1 MRVEKEVLR
10 KQIEKNL
17 KVSFGKELNEAKD
30 FEIYRALGQAVM
42 ENIADNWYDTGK
54 LYEKQ
59 KQAFYLSAEFLMGR
73 ALGNNLINL
82 GMLGEVREL
91 FEELGIDYNKVEDAE
106 EDSALGNGGLG
117 RLAACFLDSLA
128 TLNLP
133 GKGYGIRYRNGIF
146 NQEFRDGY
154 QIEKPET
161 WLKYGDV
168 WSVMRPDDEVI
179 VAFGDGSVRAV
190 PYDMPIIGYGTNNI
204 NTLRLWEAHS
214 LVDLDLAKFN
224 QQDYLHATQQK
235 TLAEDISRVLYPNDS
250 TDEGK
255 KLRLKQQY
263 FFVSASLQDI
273 VKRYKKVHGND
284 FDKFAEFTAI
294 QLNDTHPVIAIPE
307 LMRIFVDIEGIS
319 WEKAWS
325 IVEKTFAY
333 TNHTILAEALEKWW
347 VGLYEQVVP
356 RIYQITQGIDNQLK
370 GLLEERFPNDVNRQN
385 RMRIINGNMIHMAWL
400 AIYGSHKVN
409 GVAALHTEI
418 LKNKELKDWYE
429 LYPEKF
435 LNKTNG
441 ITQRRWLLQSNP
453 QLANLITELIGDS
466 WITDLSELKK
476 LEVYLDDEKVLKRIL
491 DIKHEKK
498 VELAEFLKKTQGI
511 EIDPDSIFDVQIKRL
526 HEYKRQLLN
535 IFQIIGLYNKLKLNL
550 NMNFTPVTY
559 IFGAK
564 AAPGYFIA
572 KGIIRLIN
580 EVAQMINKDPD
591 VNSKLKV
598 VFVENYRVSVAQK
611 LFPAADISEQI
622 STAGKEASGTG
633 NMKFMLNGALT
644 LGTMD
649 GANVEIVE
657 EAGKEN
663 NYIFGLTVKEVE
675 EMRNNGYDPHVPYNS
690 VEGLK
695 KIVDS
700 LVDGTFSDLGN
711 GVYGNI
717 HRSLMETA
725 PWHQADQYFVLEDYE
740 AYRRTQQIINKEYT
754 FRMDWARKQLKN
766 IANAGKFSSDRT
778 IKEYAEE
785 IWNITPVKL

>member
-10 KQIEKNL
+10 KQIERNL
-17 KVSFGKELNEAKD
+17 KVSFGKELGEAKD

-82 GMLGEVREL
+82 GMLKEVQEL
-91 FEELGIDYNKVEDAE
+91 FDELGIDYNKVEDAE

-179 VAFGDGSVRAV
+179 VTFGDGSVRAV

-214 LVDLDLAKFN
+214 LVDLDLGKFN

-307 LMRIFVDIEGIS
+307 LMRIFIDIEGIS

-356 RIYQITQGIDNQLK
+356 RVYQITQGIDNQLRE
-370 GLLEERFPNDVNRQN
+370 LLEQKFPGDKARQD

-453 QLANLITELIGDS
+453 QLASLITELIGDA

-476 LEVYLDDEKVLKRIL
+476 LEAYLDDEKVLKRIL

-498 VELAEFLKKTQGI
+498 VELAEFLKRTQGI
-511 EIDPDSIFDVQIKRL
+511 EINPDSIFDVQIKRL

-535 IFQIIGLYNKLKLNL
+535 IFQIIGLYNKLKLNPS
-550 NMNFTPVTY
+550 MNFTPVTC

-564 AAPGYFIA
+564 AAPGYFVA

-675 EMRNNGYDPHVPYNS
+675 EMRANGYDPHVPYNC

-711 GVYGNI
+711 GVYGTI
-717 HRSLMETA
+717 HRSLMENA

-740 AYRRTQQIINKEYT
+740 AYRRTQQLINKEYT

>member
-476 LEVYLDDEKVLKRIL
+476 LEAYLDDEKVLKRIL

-511 EIDPDSIFDVQIKRL
+511 EIDPDSIFDIQIKRL

-535 IFQIIGLYNKLKLNL
+535 IFQIIGLYNKLKLNP

-675 EMRNNGYDPHVPYNS
+675 EMRNSGYDPHVPYNS

>member
-307 LMRIFVDIEGIS
+307 LMRIFIDIEGIS

-535 IFQIIGLYNKLKLNL
+535 IFQIIGLYNKLKLNP

>member
-179 VAFGDGSVRAV
+179 VTFGDGSVRAV

-307 LMRIFVDIEGIS
+307 LMRIFIDIEGIS

-535 IFQIIGLYNKLKLNL
+535 IFQIIGLYNKLKLNP

>member
-1 MRVEKEVLR
+1 MINEKNQLK
-10 KQIEKNL
+10 KQIEKYV
-17 KVSFGKELNEAKD
+17 KISFGKDITEANE
-30 FEIYRALGQAVM
+30 FEIYRALGQAIM
-42 ENIADNWYDTGK
+42 EEIAEDWYETRK
-54 LYEKQ
+54 LYSQK

-82 GMLGEVREL
+82 GLLDEVKEVL
-91 FEELGIDYNKVEDAE
+91 AEYGIDYNKVEDEE

-133 GKGYGIRYRNGIF
+133 GQGYGIRYRNGIF
-146 NQEFRDGY
+146 NQTFKDGY
-154 QIEKPET
+154 QVEKPET

-168 WSVMRPDDEVI
+168 WSIERPADEVI
-179 VAFGDGSVRAV
+179 VSFGDENVRAV
-190 PYDMPIIGYGTNNI
+190 PYDMPIIGYGTKNI

-214 LVDLDLAKFN
+214 IVDLDLGKFN
-224 QQDYLHATQQK
+224 QQDYLHATQEK
-235 TLAEDISRVLYPNDS
+235 TRAEDISRVLYPNDS

-273 VKRYKKVHGND
+273 LRKFKKVHGRN
-284 FDKFAEFTAI
+284 FEKFSEFTAI

-307 LMRIFVDIEGIS
+307 LMRLLLDVEGVS
-319 WEKAWS
+319 WEKAWG
-325 IVEKTFAY
+325 IVEKTFSY

-356 RIYQITQGIDNQLK
+356 RIYQITQGINDQLK
-370 GLLEERFPNDVNRQN
+370 GLLAEKFPDDSARQD
-385 RMRIINGNMIHMAWL
+385 RMSIIQGNMIHMAWL
-400 AIYGSHKVN
+400 AIYGSHTIN

-429 LYPEKF
+429 IYPERF
-435 LNKTNG
+435 QNKTNG

-453 QLANLITELIGDS
+453 QLAKLITELLGEE
-466 WITDLSELKK
+466 WITDLSQLKR
-476 LEVYLDDEKVLKRIL
+476 LEEYINDEGILKRIL
-491 DIKHEKK
+491 EIKHEKK
-498 VELAEFLKKTQGI
+498 IELVNYLRETQGI
-511 EIDPDSIFDVQIKRL
+511 EINPNSIFDMQIKRL

-535 IFQIIGLYNKLKLNL
+535 IFHVIGLYNKLKLNPSMEF
-550 NMNFTPVTY
+550 NPVTY
-559 IFGAK
+559 IYGAK
-564 AAPGYFIA
+564 AAPGYLLA

-580 EVAQMINKDPD
+580 EVAQVVNRDPD
-591 VNSKLKV
+591 VNGKLKI
-598 VFVENYRVSVAQK
+598 VFVENYRVSVAEK

-644 LGTMD
+644 IGTLD

-657 EAGKEN
+657 EAGIEN
-663 NYIFGLTVKEVE
+663 NYIFGLKVNEIE
-675 EMRNNGYDPHVPYNS
+675 EMRTKGYDPHVPYNN

-700 LVDGTFSDLGN
+700 LIDGTFNDLGT
-711 GVYGNI
+711 GIYSNI
-717 HRSLMETA
+717 HRSLMENA
-725 PWHQADQYFVLEDYE
+725 PWQQADQYFVLEDFE
-740 AYRRTQQIINKEYT
+740 AYRKAQKTINKEYRD
-754 FRMDWARKQLKN
+754 RMGWAKKQLMN

-778 IKEYAEE
+778 IKEYADE
-785 IWNITPVKL
+785 IWHIEPAKL

>member
-307 LMRIFVDIEGIS
+307 LMRIFIDIEGIS

-476 LEVYLDDEKVLKRIL
+476 LEAYLDDEKVLKRIL

-535 IFQIIGLYNKLKLNL
+535 IFQIIGLYNKLKLNP

>member
-17 KVSFGKELNEAKD
+17 KVSFGKERNEAKD

-179 VAFGDGSVRAV
+179 VTFGDGSVRAV

-307 LMRIFVDIEGIS
+307 LMRIFIDIEGIS

-476 LEVYLDDEKVLKRIL
+476 LEAYLDDEKVLKRIL

-535 IFQIIGLYNKLKLNL
+535 IFQIIGLYNKLKLNP

-580 EVAQMINKDPD
+580 EVAQMINRDPD

>member
-307 LMRIFVDIEGIS
+307 LMRIFIDIEGIS

-535 IFQIIGLYNKLKLNL
+535 IFQIIGLYNKLKLNP

-580 EVAQMINKDPD
+580 EVAQMINRDPD